1 MNNPSPKY
9 KIKGILFSSIFHLL
23 FIISLFYFGLS
34 YQIPPP
40 EEKGISINFGFN
52 SMKKIDDVDEV
63 EVLPEI
69 KKNSISNIITP
80 PDNSVI
86 SQSTLET
93 IKVNKVNKKAK
104 EPISEEQIVEKEVE
118 AVKEKTE
125 DSEKEDS
132 EDLETKNEVI
142 EKKII
147 NPKALFSKK
156 NKANKSVD
164 ENKSFFGSE
173 IDIKNNESYQNGDDG
188 ISFNL
193 NGRNISTRVI
203 PNYDIQ
209 EEGIVVV
216 LISVN
221 RNGLVTNAIT
231 GAKGSTTFN
240 STLLQKA
247 KKAALKTK
255 FSINSK
261 APVSQQGKI
270 IYNFKLN

>member
-193 NGRNISTRVI
+193 NGRNISTRVV